1 MDDGFIIS
9 VGVAVFCFFVGLF
22 MGIAIAMPDTLD
34 NGCLVDDGK
43 VYCEKVE
50 VSE

>member
-1 MDDGFIIS
+1 MDDFDVMIPFLLLTFFGGFLI
-9 VGVAVFCFFVGLF
+9 GL
-22 MGIAIAMPDTLD
+22 GIATPKELD

-43 VYCEKVE
+43 IYCEKVE

>member
-1 MDDGFIIS
+1 MDEFDIAIP
-9 VGVAVFCFFVGLF
+9 VALLSFFVGFLI
-22 MGIAIAMPDTLD
+22 GLYIGVPDTLD

-43 VYCEKVE
+43 IYCEKVE